1 MSTSPKLKLYEEFA
15 SIARALGNAHRID
28 ILEHLGQGERG
39 VDALAAKTGLSTANT
54 SQHLQQ
60 LKRAGLVES
69 RRDGKYILY
78 RLTGDNV
85 LALLGALF
93 EVGERNLAEVDQ
105 VLRGYFQQRDDMEPV
120 SHEELL
126 ERSRDGL
133 VTVLDVRP
141 KDEFEMDHLPGAK
154 NIPLE
159 ELETRLSEIDP
170 AHEVIAYCRGPYC
183 VLSFEAVAALRQR
196 GIKARRLEDG
206 LPEWRAA
213 GLPVEQLTCAPKTP
227 PK

>member
-1 MSTSPKLKLYEEFA
+1 MSTSPKLKLYEEFSA
-15 SIARALGNAHRID
+15 IARALGNAHRID

-78 RLTGDNV
+78 RLKGDNV
-85 LALLGALF
+85 LALLRALF
-93 EVGERNLAEVDQ
+93 DVGEQNLAEVDK
-105 VLRGYFQQRDDMEPV
+105 VLRGYFHARDDMEPV
-120 SHEELL
+120 SHAELL

-141 KDEFEMDHLPGAK
+141 KDEFAMDHLQGAV
-154 NIPLE
+154 NIPLN
-159 ELETRLSEIDP
+159 ELETRLSELDP
-170 AHEVIAYCRGPYC
+170 TQEVIAYCRGPYC
-183 VLSFEAVAALRQR
+183 VLSFEAVAALRKR
-196 GIKARRLEDG
+196 GIKARRLEYG

-213 GLPVEQLTCAPKTP
+213 GLPLEQP
-227 PK
+227 

>member
-1 MSTSPKLKLYEEFA
+1 MSTSPKLKLYEEFSA
-15 SIARALGNAHRID
+15 IARALGNAHRID

-78 RLTGDNV
+78 RLKGDNV

-93 EVGERNLAEVDQ
+93 DVGEHNLAEVDK
-105 VLRGYFQQRDDMEPV
+105 VLRGYFHARDDMEPV
-120 SHEELL
+120 SHAELL

-141 KDEFEMDHLPGAK
+141 KDEFAMEHLQGAV
-154 NIPLE
+154 NIPLN
-159 ELETRLSEIDP
+159 ELETRLSELDP
-170 AHEVIAYCRGPYC
+170 TQEVIAYCRGPYC
-183 VLSFEAVAALRQR
+183 VLSFEAVAALRKR
-196 GIKARRLEDG
+196 GIKARRLEYG

-213 GLPVEQLTCAPKTP
+213 GLPLEQP
-227 PK
+227 

>member
-1 MSTSPKLKLYEEFA
+1 MSTSPKLKLYEEFSA
-15 SIARALGNAHRID
+15 IARGLGNAHRID

-39 VDALAAKTGLSTANT
+39 VDALAAKIGLSTANT

-78 RLTGDNV
+78 RLKGDNV
-85 LALLGALF
+85 LTLLGALF
-93 EVGERNLAEVDQ
+93 DVGEHNLAEVDK
-105 VLRGYFQQRDDMEPV
+105 VMRDYFHKRDDMEAV

-141 KDEFEMDHLPGAK
+141 NDEFAMEHLPGAK

-170 AHEVIAYCRGPYC
+170 AQEVIAYCRGPYC
-183 VLSFEAVAALRQR
+183 VLSFEAVAALRKR

-213 GLPVEQLTCAPKTP
+213 GLPLEQP
-227 PK
+227 

>member
-15 SIARALGNAHRID
+15 SIGRALGNAHRID

-39 VDALAAKTGLSTANT
+39 VDALAAKIGLSTANT

-78 RLTGDNV
+78 RLKGDNV

-93 EVGERNLAEVDQ
+93 DVGEHNLAEVDK
-105 VLRGYFQQRDDMEPV
+105 VLRDYFHKRDDMEPV
-120 SHEELL
+120 SQEELL

-141 KDEFEMDHLPGAK
+141 KDEFAMEHLPGAK

-159 ELETRLSEIDP
+159 ELEARLSEIDP
-170 AHEVIAYCRGPYC
+170 AQEVIAYCRGPYC
-183 VLSFEAVAALRQR
+183 VLSFEAVAALRKR

-213 GLPVEQLTCAPKTP
+213 GLPLEQP
-227 PK
+227 

>member
-15 SIARALGNAHRID
+15 AIGRALGNARRID

-39 VDALAAKTGLSTANT
+39 VDALAAKIGLSTANT

-78 RLTGDNV
+78 RLKGDNV

-93 EVGERNLAEVDQ
+93 DLGERNLAEVEK
-105 VLRGYFQQRDDMEPV
+105 VLRGYFHARDDMEPV
-120 SHEELL
+120 SHQELL

-141 KDEFEMDHLPGAK
+141 KDEYEMEHLPGAK

-159 ELETRLSEIDP
+159 ELESRLSEIGDDR
-170 AHEVIAYCRGPYC
+170 EVIAYCRGPYC
-183 VLSFEAVAALRQR
+183 VLSFEAVAALRQQ
-196 GIKARRLEDG
+196 GIRARRLADG

-213 GLPVEQLTCAPKTP
+213 GLPLEQS
-227 PK
+227 

>member
-15 SIARALGNAHRID
+15 AIARALGNAHRID

-78 RLTGDNV
+78 RLKGDNV
-85 LALLGALF
+85 LTLLGALF
-93 EVGERNLAEVDQ
+93 DVGEHNLAEVDK
-105 VLRGYFQQRDDMEPV
+105 VLRGYFHERDDMEPV
-120 SHEELL
+120 SHAELL

-141 KDEFEMDHLPGAK
+141 KDEFEMEHLPGAV
-154 NIPLE
+154 NIPLD
-159 ELETRLSEIDP
+159 ELESRLPEIGNEL
-170 AHEVIAYCRGPYC
+170 EVVAYCRGPYC
-183 VLSFEAVAALRQR
+183 VLSYEAVAALRKR

-213 GLPVEQLTCAPKTP
+213 GLPLEQT
-227 PK
+227 

>member
-15 SIARALGNAHRID
+15 AIARALGNAHRID

-39 VDALAAKTGLSTANT
+39 VDALAAKVGLSTANT
-54 SQHLQQ
+54 SQHLQL
-60 LKRAGLVES
+60 LKRVGLVES

-78 RLTGDNV
+78 RLKGDNV
-85 LALLGALF
+85 LTLLGALF
-93 EVGERNLAEVDQ
+93 EVGENNLAEVDK
-105 VLRGYFQQRDDMEPV
+105 VLRGYFHKRDDMEAV
-120 SHEELL
+120 SHAELL

-141 KDEFEMDHLPGAK
+141 KDEFEMDHLPGAV

-159 ELETRLSEIDP
+159 ELESRLSEVNP
-170 AHEVIAYCRGPYC
+170 AQEVIAYCRGPYC
-183 VLSFEAVAALRQR
+183 VLSFEAVAALRKR
-196 GIKARRLEDG
+196 GIKARRMEDG

-213 GLPVEQLTCAPKTP
+213 GLPLETGS
-227 PK
+227 

>member
-15 SIARALGNAHRID
+15 AIARALGNAHRID

-78 RLTGDNV
+78 RLRGDNV

-93 EVGERNLAEVDQ
+93 DVGEHNLAEVDK
-105 VLRGYFQQRDDMEPV
+105 VLRGYFHARDDMEPV

-154 NIPLE
+154 NIPLQ

-170 AHEVIAYCRGPYC
+170 AQEVIAYCRGPYC
-183 VLSFEAVAALRQR
+183 VLSFEAVAALRKR

-213 GLPVEQLTCAPKTP
+213 GLPLEQS
-227 PK
+227 

>member
-15 SIARALGNAHRID
+15 AIARALGNAHRID
-28 ILEHLGQGERG
+28 MLEHLGQGERG

-78 RLTGDNV
+78 RLKGDNV
-85 LALLGALF
+85 LALLGTLF
-93 EVGERNLAEVDQ
+93 EVGEHNLAEVDK
-105 VLRGYFQQRDDMEPV
+105 VLRGYFHERDDMEPV

-126 ERSRDGL
+126 ARSRDGL

-141 KDEFEMDHLPGAK
+141 KDEFAMEHLPGAK
-154 NIPLE
+154 NIPVE
-159 ELETRLSEIDP
+159 ELESRLSEIDP
-170 AHEVIAYCRGPYC
+170 AQEVIAYCRGPYC

-213 GLPVEQLTCAPKTP
+213 GLPLEQP
-227 PK
+227 

>member
-15 SIARALGNAHRID
+15 AIARALGNAHRLD

-39 VDALAAKTGLSTANT
+39 VDALAAKIGLSTANT

-60 LKRAGLVES
+60 LKRAGLAES

-78 RLTGDNV
+78 RLKGDNV

-93 EVGERNLAEVDQ
+93 EVGEHNQAEVDK
-105 VLRGYFQQRDDMEPV
+105 VLRGYFHERDNMEAV
-120 SHEELL
+120 SHGELL

-141 KDEFEMDHLPGAK
+141 KDEFAMEHLPGAV
-154 NIPLE
+154 NIPLD

-170 AHEVIAYCRGPYC
+170 AQEVIAYCRGPYC

-196 GIKARRLEDG
+196 GIKARRMEDG

-213 GLPVEQLTCAPKTP
+213 GLPVE
-227 PK
+227 